1 MTPMSGDV
9 PSGRALRV
17 LSVVILALLILGA
30 VLLFRLVGPQ
40 KP

>member
-1 MTPMSGDV
+1 MSGDV

>member
-1 MTPMSGDV
+1 MLGDN
-9 PSGRALRV
+9 PSGRALRI
-17 LSVVILALLILGA
+17 LSVVILALLAIGA